1 MQPPGVL
8 NKKIIST
15 KTLSKQEVLTILKA
29 AACMEELVKEKGVF
43 PLLSDSLIAF
53 LFLEPSTRTR
63 LSFEAAAQRLCARTI
78 TVADATASSVSKG
91 ESLSDMVRVVAG
103 YADCIVLRQSFRGLA
118 ETIAQEIAIPLINA
132 GDGDGQH
139 PTQALLDLYTIKK
152 ELGKLDSLKISLVG
166 DLKYGR
172 TVHSLSYALLPF
184 QPEFV
189 FCAPKELQMP
199 AEITHDLKSKGISI
213 TETFSLEQALQA
225 DILYMTRI
233 QKERF
238 PDQNRY
244 NRLKGSFIL
253 KKEHVLQ
260 HHNNVLILHPLPRVD
275 EIHTDV
281 DELPAAAYFRQA
293 HNGMYVRMALLALV
307 LGKDIPGL

>member
-1 MQPPGVL
+1 VRSPEFL

-15 KTLSKQEVLTILKA
+15 KTLSKEELLTILKA
-29 AACMEELVKEKGVF
+29 SSCMEELVRQKGISS
-43 PLLSDSLIAF
+43 LLSDSLIAF

-63 LSFEAAAQRLCARTI
+63 LSFEAAAQRLGARTI
-78 TVADATASSVSKG
+78 VVADAKNSSVSKG

-103 YADCIVLRQSFRGLA
+103 YADCIVLRQPFKDQV
-118 ETIAQEIAIPLINA
+118 ETVARETAIPLINA

-152 ELGKLDSLKISLVG
+152 ELGKLYSLKISLVG

-184 QPEFV
+184 APEFI
-189 FCAPKELQMP
+189 FCAPEELQMP
-199 AEITHDLKSKGISI
+199 AEITHDLRSKGIRV
-213 TETFSLEQALQA
+213 TETSAMEQALEA
-225 DILYMTRI
+225 DIFYMTRI

-238 PDQNRY
+238 PDQSRY
-244 NRLKGSFIL
+244 NHLKGSFVL
-253 KKEHVLQ
+253 RKEHILR
-260 HHNNVLILHPLPRVD
+260 HNQSILILHPLPRVD

-281 DELPAAAYFRQA
+281 DELHAAAYFRQA